1 MTCGDT
7 VKVTDGPYK
16 NKSGTIK
23 HILKSVLWIHS
34 NSHLKDSGIFVVR
47 SRSCVLSG
55 SKPKAFQSM
64 EHMSAMSGAFG
75 GAKMSGQD
83 NLSRHQSSSRHVKD
97 ANVGKDVVV
106 IKGAYK
112 GYLAQVCNRSQYIL
126 PSWLFLSQ

>member
-1 MTCGDT
+1 MDILRIHRHSESLQNPTNSQT
-7 VKVTDGPYK
+7 AKVIAWHTP
-16 NKSGTIK
+16 
-23 HILKSVLWIHS
+23 
-34 NSHLKDSGIFVVR
+34 
-47 SRSCVLSG
+47 
-55 SKPKAFQSM
+55 PKAFQSM